1 MATCIWLIC
10 SSIHAWREPPE
21 REAWQATVHRVT
33 NSWTQPK
40 QPCVCRCK
48 ASFICGSSAP
58 MRVECE
64 GGAAAWFAG
73 TVAAPSV
80 QEHRLPPPQE
90 LWPDQS
96 LL

>member
-1 MATCIWLIC
+1 
-10 SSIHAWREPPE
+10 
-21 REAWQATVHRVT
+21 
-33 NSWTQPK
+33 
-40 QPCVCRCK
+40 
-48 ASFICGSSAP
+48 